1 MQLRIFNWK
10 ALIIGEHPRRLL
22 WMMVVRTAVARKY
35 IPTAHFPKPL
45 GPFVESYPSTLLSVN
60 AFCCVRSA
68 CRWGIGCTTTFPQ
81 RHSFIAPPIRAIF
94 VLRSA
99 LIFPAWF
106 GQIGHRSEA
115 EYRFGRLPA
124 YSSILGRL
132 LTCLQA
138 FAIRLA
144 VKAVQFRVL
153 KLERFHATHL
163 RFAPEKFLTTSRRRR
178 HRRGAWLLQ
187 GRLQGDRSSSQ
198 RPIRPH
204 LAPAR
209 RQDHGLPAV
218 HRHRPGRSRCARL
231 ADCKVLAVFDFG
243 GQRSAPDT
251 FKRPARLRRA
261 YPPRCRSTRTRR
273 PPIWT
278 GCSRVYA
285 PRGSRGHP

>member
-1 MQLRIFNWK
+1 MRCHGCRAWQQVDPLQTRQPEK
-10 ALIIGEHPRRLL
+10 GSPSCSSGSSIGKPSSLANILADLL

-35 IPTAHFPKPL
+35 IPTAHFPKSL
-45 GPFVESYPSTLLSVN
+45 GPFVESYPYYIVVSQCLLLCQKRLSVGN
-60 AFCCVRSA
+60 WLHNNFSTASFVHRS
-68 CRWGIGCTTTFPQ
+68 TN
-81 RHSFIAPPIRAIF
+81 SRAIF

-163 RFAPEKFLTTSRRRR
+163 RFAPEKFMTTS
-178 HRRGAWLLQ
+178 A
-187 GRLQGDRSSSQ
+187 
-198 RPIRPH
+198 
-204 LAPAR
+204 
-209 RQDHGLPAV
+209 
-218 HRHRPGRSRCARL
+218 
-231 ADCKVLAVFDFG
+231 ADT
-243 GQRSAPDT
+243 S
-251 FKRPARLRRA
+251 
-261 YPPRCRSTRTRR
+261 
-273 PPIWT
+273 
-278 GCSRVYA
+278 
-285 PRGSRGHP
+285 